1 MCNDTLPKTYFDKSL
16 SSIDSILMEF
26 VGTVEMKHHQCAL
39 DHLYNSAKFFKA
51 AYNHEKNY

>member
-1 MCNDTLPKTYFDKSL
+1 MCNDTLPKTYFDKSV

-51 AYNHEKNY
+51 LWRSN